1 VKYRLLYTQRAIKD
15 IESFEDKI
23 KQRIGKTLL
32 RYSEEPLKHA
42 QKLSDP
48 RLGTYRF
55 RVGEYRVIF
64 DLEGSDIV
72 ILRVGH
78 RKEIYRKL

>member
-1 VKYRLLYTQRAIKD
+1 VKYKLLYTHRAIKD
-15 IESFEDKI
+15 IQSLETKI

-32 RYSEEPLKHA
+32 RYSEEPLKYA

-55 RVGEYRVIF
+55 RVGEYRVVF
-64 DLEGSDIV
+64 
-72 ILRVGH
+72 
-78 RKEIYRKL
+78 